1 MDFTS
6 LFNHLTIKADNL
18 DLAMDILP
26 QKDTL
31 YSSKIVELDEDVKEL
46 KNLEFLMKKA
56 IDKHNKRLKDEYS
69 NVKGTMENVN
79 EKMLY
84 LLTEIDKMEPS
95 KKTVHNP
102 FTELKSPATRLFD
115 RLEVNPAFSEQNT
128 PRMSIDMYAKSPF
141 AKKKSSTKL
150 QLKFSDFEA
159 EITSNQFDKI
169 PSYIKGRLALH
180 DVQNFLDSIVIKCFN
195 SKYELYY
202 KNRTCLK
209 PSDYN
214 LQLFYKEQSSYFEG
228 LKFITLGD
236 LARIMGKNV
245 DKKDEKFLQCLRFLH
260 IIKEARK
267 NSVICYIWI
276 EK

>member
-1 MDFTS
+1 
-6 LFNHLTIKADNL
+6 
-18 DLAMDILP
+18 
-26 QKDTL
+26 
-31 YSSKIVELDEDVKEL
+31 
-46 KNLEFLMKKA
+46 
-56 IDKHNKRLKDEYS
+56 
-69 NVKGTMENVN
+69 MENVN

-84 LLTEIDKMEPS
+84 LLTEIEKMEPT

-102 FTELKSPATRLFD
+102 FTEMKSPAPKLFD
-115 RLEVNPAFSEQNT
+115 RLEANLAFSELNT
-128 PRMSIDMYAKSPF
+128 PRMSIDQYAKSPF
-141 AKKKSSTKL
+141 AKKKNSRKM

-159 EITSNQFDKI
+159 EITAEQFNTI
-169 PSYIKGRLALH
+169 PSYIKGRIALH
-180 DVQNFLDSIVIKCFN
+180 DLQNFLDEIVIKCFN

-214 LQLFYKEQSSYFEG
+214 LQLFYKEQSTYFEG

-267 NSVICYIWI
+267 NTATCYIWI
-276 EK
+276 DK

>member
-1 MDFTS
+1 
-6 LFNHLTIKADNL
+6 
-18 DLAMDILP
+18 
-26 QKDTL
+26 
-31 YSSKIVELDEDVKEL
+31 
-46 KNLEFLMKKA
+46 
-56 IDKHNKRLKDEYS
+56 
-69 NVKGTMENVN
+69 
-79 EKMLY
+79 
-84 LLTEIDKMEPS
+84 
-95 KKTVHNP
+95 
-102 FTELKSPATRLFD
+102 
-115 RLEVNPAFSEQNT
+115 
-128 PRMSIDMYAKSPF
+128 MSIEQYSKSPF
-141 AKKKSSTKL
+141 AKKKNSKL

-159 EITSNQFDKI
+159 DITPQQFDSI
-169 PSYIKGRLALH
+169 PSYIRGRIPLH
-180 DVQNFLDSIVIKCFN
+180 DVKNFLEEIVIKCFN
-195 SKYELYY
+195 AKYELYY

-267 NSVICYIWI
+267 NSATCYIWI